1 MYVYSLFY
9 YMTSHGTNIRLAQ
22 YIFVVLYLLTVM
34 EVVYIHHKLAKVSVG
49 YLDSKLPV
57 FRSLLYL
64 CLNKFLFL
72 SVRPSVSVFVCIC
85 LYLSV
90 CFIDWLLVCFSVH
103 WSVYLSVNLSQYL
116 CLSVSIYLSICLLT
130 SIWIVYASV
139 FLMSACVHTT

>member
-1 MYVYSLFY
+1 
-9 YMTSHGTNIRLAQ
+9 MTSHGTNIRLAQ

-57 FRSLLYL
+57 FRSILYL

-90 CFIDWLLVCFSVH
+90 CFLTG
-103 WSVYLSVNLSQYL
+103 
-116 CLSVSIYLSICLLT
+116 CLSVSPFIGLSICLSIFLNISASLYLSICL
-130 SIWIVYASV
+130 SV
-139 FLMSACVHTT
+139 C